1 MSTSLQTISEDSPN
15 ELGPF
20 GRSFVGEFPSRGT
33 LSLIAVGALFSLII
47 AGGWLSFLLL
57 LIIMSYLS
65 IYMCYNYIE
74 PHFNSKVGIVRQ
86 KKLDSI
92 TSKGH
97 LAMSDIGNMLHGYGK
112 SAAGQVW
119 DLSGEINLSSLFER
133 QPIAGSPNMGE
144 WESESKVRTWMKIS
158 ILWIAIFFALYL
170 IAFVS
175 LGLIL
180 LFDIYSIDLFIQF
193 SMIVQFAIMSGI
205 LLAVIYLENKFEY
218 LKSLFNFPDISKLK
232 FGGLIV
238 LVMVLDYILTLAYVI
253 FYDSLSPIPED
264 TGWFVDANSASDP
277 LILFLLFISLS
288 VGAPIVEELIFR
300 GYILDSFRS
309 NFSDTYAIISSGILF
324 GLMHWDIFA
333 FFDLFPIGA
342 TAIGGFFYA
351 WLRIKTGSLWPSIIC
366 HSLWNGT
373 IFLFDFVI

>member
-1 MSTSLQTISEDSPN
+1 
-15 ELGPF
+15 
-20 GRSFVGEFPSRGT
+20 
-33 LSLIAVGALFSLII
+33 
-47 AGGWLSFLLL
+47 
-57 LIIMSYLS
+57 
-65 IYMCYNYIE
+65 MCYNYIE

-133 QPIAGSPNMGE
+133 RVTIDSPNMSE
-144 WESESKVRTWMKIS
+144 WESESKVRTLMKIS
-158 ILWIAIFFALYL
+158 ILWIAIFFTLYL
-170 IAFVS
+170 IAFLTV
-175 LGLIL
+175 GLIF
-180 LFDIYSIDLFIQF
+180 LFNIYSIDLFLQF
-193 SMIVQFAIMSGI
+193 SSIVQFAIMSGI
-205 LLAVIYLENKFEY
+205 LLAVIYLEDKFEY

-238 LVMVLDYILTLAYVI
+238 LVMILDHILVLAYSI
-253 FYDSLSPIPED
+253 FYDSLSPISED
-264 TGWFVDANSASDP
+264 TLWFVDANSASDP

-300 GYILDSFRS
+300 GYFLDSIRS
-309 NFSDTYAIISSGILF
+309 NHSDTFAIIGSGILF
-324 GLMHWDIFA
+324 GFLHWDPIFA
-333 FFDLFPIGA
+333 FFDLYQTGHA
-342 TAIGGFFYA
+342 VIGGFLYA

-373 IFLFDFVI
+373 IFLFVFII

>member
-1 MSTSLQTISEDSPN
+1 
-15 ELGPF
+15 
-20 GRSFVGEFPSRGT
+20 
-33 LSLIAVGALFSLII
+33 
-47 AGGWLSFLLL
+47 
-57 LIIMSYLS
+57 MSYLS

-119 DLSGEINLSSLFER
+119 DLSGEINLGSLFER
-133 QPIAGSPNMGE
+133 QPIVGSPNMGE

-158 ILWIAIFFALYL
+158 IVWISIMILMYIILFLIIGVIIIFNL
-170 IAFVS
+170 S
-175 LGLIL
+175 PH
-180 LFDIYSIDLFIQF
+180 SIDLIAQF
-193 SMIVQFAIMSGI
+193 SMLFQFALMSGI
-205 LLAVIYLENKFEY
+205 LLMVIYLENKFEY
-218 LKSLFNFPDISKLK
+218 LKSLFNFPEISKMR
-232 FGGLIV
+232 FGGLVILV
-238 LVMVLDYILTLAYVI
+238 LLLDRILLLIYTEIYG
-253 FYDSLSPIPED
+253 SLLPIPED
-264 TGWFVDANSASDP
+264 MVWFVDSNSASDP

-300 GYILDSFRS
+300 GYFLDSIRS
-309 NFSDTYAIISSGILF
+309 NHSDTFAIIGSGILF
-324 GLMHWDIFA
+324 GFLHWDPIFA
-333 FFDLFPIGA
+333 FFDLYQTGHA
-342 TAIGGFFYA
+342 VIGGFLYA

-373 IFLFDFVI
+373 IFLFVFII